1 MQSPTSVPL
10 KDLFSG
16 QIEQS
21 EIASRELQKAM
32 INHKREGLALA
43 FTARMIALAAVAVF
57 LLFVVPWPNVVVAE
71 AYIAA
76 FALVG
81 WLQRKY
87 GRAGQSRLEMLLAFC
102 DFALMTLVVVVPNP
116 LAAFMPPTPVQFH
129 YDTFHFVFIIL
140 AGTSISLHWRTLVS
154 IAAGAP
160 LIWLAGVIWVWLTFQ
175 PVPELTELAAK
186 MFGNDPNLT
195 LFFDPN
201 AIHWGLRI
209 QEVVIFVLVALIL
222 ALNGRRAEQLLA
234 RFAEGE
240 RKRTNLSRY
249 FSPNVINELAHSD
262 ELLRQ
267 TRLISVAVLFVDI
280 VGFTRFAASV
290 KPVEAMAAL
299 QTFFARMERAVFSH
313 NGTLDKYLGDGLM
326 ATFGTPVPGKNNAIE
341 AVRCVHA
348 MLAEMDEWNRDR
360 AKSGLPPIRIGIGVH
375 YGEVAFGNIGVD
387 RLELA
392 VIGDSVNIASRL
404 ESLTRD
410 LEVAVVAS
418 AALIARARAETSD
431 GEPALSGFKPMGQ
444 QPISGTKATIAVAA
458 LAHR

>member
-1 MQSPTSVPL
+1 MQSPPSSPL
-10 KDLFSG
+10 KALFAD
-16 QIEQS
+16 QVEQS
-21 EIASRELQKAM
+21 DIASQELQKAM
-32 INHKREGLALA
+32 TNHKREGLALA
-43 FTARMIALAAVAVF
+43 FAARMIALVAIAVF
-57 LLFVVPWPNVVVAE
+57 LLFVVPWPNVIVAE

-87 GRAGQSRLEMLLAFC
+87 GRTGRSRLEMFLVFC

-116 LAAFMPPTPVQFH
+116 LAAQMPPTPVQFR
-129 YDTFHFVFIIL
+129 YDTFYFVFIVL

-160 LIWLAGVIWVWLTFQ
+160 LIWLAGVAWVWLTFQ

-195 LFFDPN
+195 PFFDPN
-201 AIHWGLRI
+201 AINWNMRI
-209 QEVVIFVLVALIL
+209 QEMVIFVLVALIL
-222 ALNGRRAEQLLA
+222 AVNGRRAEKLLVK
-234 RFAEGE
+234 FADGE

-249 FSPNVINELAHSD
+249 FSPNVINELADSD

-280 VGFTRFAASV
+280 IGFTRFAASV

-299 QTFFARMERAVFSH
+299 QTFFARMERAVFAH

-326 ATFGTPVPGKNNAIE
+326 ATFGTPVPGQNNAID

-348 MLAEMDEWNRDR
+348 MLAEMDEWNRER
-360 AKSGLPPIRIGIGVH
+360 ARKGLPPIRIGIGVH

-418 AALIARARAETSD
+418 DALIARARAETS
-431 GEPALSGFKPMGQ
+431 GTEPALSGFKPMGM
-444 QPISGTKATIAVAA
+444 QPILGTKGMIAVAA
-458 LAHR
+458 LARS